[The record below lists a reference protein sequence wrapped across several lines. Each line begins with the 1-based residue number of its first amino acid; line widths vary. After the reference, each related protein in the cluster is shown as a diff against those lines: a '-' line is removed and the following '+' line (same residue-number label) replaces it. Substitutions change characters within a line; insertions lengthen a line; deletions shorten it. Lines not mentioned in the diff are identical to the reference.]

1 MRYYILFSKGLK
13 MSLKMLGIL
22 FLSKDFSFYHKC
34 VQNIRIHI
42 CNVILLCITTHF
54 ESVISV
60 KQYDLG
66 REIVTIFVVDINVIK
81 S

>member
-1 MRYYILFSKGLK
+1 

-22 FLSKDFSFYHKC
+22 FLSKDFSFYHKR
-34 VQNIRIHI
+34 VQNIRINI

>member
-1 MRYYILFSKGLK
+1 MFLI
-13 MSLKMLGIL
+13 MLGILL
-22 FLSKDFSFYHKC
+22 FLSKDFSFYHKR
-34 VQNIRIHI
+34 VQNIRINI

-66 REIVTIFVVDINVIK
+66 REIVTIFVVVDINVIK